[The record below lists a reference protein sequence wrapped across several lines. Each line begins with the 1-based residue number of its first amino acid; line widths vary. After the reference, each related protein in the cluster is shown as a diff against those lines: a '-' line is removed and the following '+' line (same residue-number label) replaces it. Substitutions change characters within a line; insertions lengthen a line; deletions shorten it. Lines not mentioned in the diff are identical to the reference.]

1 MLPHII
7 MEIRVMR
14 NPQRWLIALMVVL
27 ALHGVVLGGLLM
39 QRSANTAST
48 PNSIAVQ
55 TQVVDAA
62 GSSGAA
68 GGPMTTSGNSG
79 VGAQGNAASG
89 HDVPQPNH
97 SAPADSPVPKPEPKP
112 AAPTESTASMSVN
125 NAANH
130 LGNPSNGLSQGSSAN
145 PSGTPSSAAV
155 GSGAASSGAGG
166 VQGNGNGDHGSVANG
181 SNGAGMPVDCAATVK
196 PANAN
201 AASGLDVTVW
211 VERTASGAQFV
222 SLVNQ
227 AGEGSRYLREIRAAV
242 ADVRFVSHEARC
254 TGQRVKVRVRITS

>member
-1 MLPHII
+1 M
-7 MEIRVMR
+7 
-14 NPQRWLIALMVVL
+14 
-27 ALHGVVLGGLLM
+27 
-39 QRSANTAST
+39 
-48 PNSIAVQ
+48 
-55 TQVVDAA
+55 
-62 GSSGAA
+62 
-68 GGPMTTSGNSG
+68 
-79 VGAQGNAASG
+79 
-89 HDVPQPNH
+89 PQPNH
-97 SAPADSPVPKPEPKP
+97 SASADSPVQKPVV
-112 AAPTESTASMSVN
+112 PTESNSSAPVN
-125 NAANH
+125 AVANRS
-130 LGNPSNGLSQGSSAN
+130 GNPSNESQPGSSAN

-201 AASGLDVTVW
+201 AASGLDVAVW
-211 VERTASGAQFV
+211 VERIASGAQFV

>member
-1 MLPHII
+1 MLSHII
-7 MEIRVMR
+7 MEVRVMR

-39 QRSANTAST
+39 QRSANTT
-48 PNSIAVQ
+48 PTSNSIAVQ
-55 TQVVDAA
+55 TQVAAA

-181 SNGAGMPVDCAATVK
+181 SNGASMSVDCAATVK

>member
-1 MLPHII
+1 
-7 MEIRVMR
+7 MR

-27 ALHGVVLGGLLM
+27 ALHGVVLGGLVM
-39 QRSANTAST
+39 QRSANTT
-48 PNSIAVQ
+48 PTSNSIAVQ
-55 TQVVDAA
+55 TQVAAA

-97 SAPADSPVPKPEPKP
+97 SASADSPVQKPVV
-112 AAPTESTASMSVN
+112 PTESNSSAPVN
-125 NAANH
+125 AVANRS
-130 LGNPSNGLSQGSSAN
+130 GNPSNESQPGSSAN

-181 SNGAGMPVDCAATVK
+181 SNGASMSVDCAATVK

>member
-1 MLPHII
+1 MLSHII
-7 MEIRVMR
+7 MEVRVMR

-68 GGPMTTSGNSG
+68 GGQVATSGNSG
-79 VGAQGNAASG
+79 VGAQTNAASG

-97 SAPADSPVPKPEPKP
+97 SASADSPVQKPVV
-112 AAPTESTASMSVN
+112 PTESNSSAPVN
-125 NAANH
+125 AVANRS
-130 LGNPSNGLSQGSSAN
+130 GNPSNESQPGSSAN

-201 AASGLDVTVW
+201 AASGLDVAVW
-211 VERTASGAQFV
+211 VERIASGAQFV

>member
-1 MLPHII
+1 
-7 MEIRVMR
+7 MR

-68 GGPMTTSGNSG
+68 GGQVATSGNSG
-79 VGAQGNAASG
+79 VGAQTNAASG

-97 SAPADSPVPKPEPKP
+97 SAPADSPVQKPVV
-112 AAPTESTASMSVN
+112 PTESNSSAPVN
-125 NAANH
+125 AVANRS
-130 LGNPSNGLSQGSSAN
+130 GNPSNGLSQDSSAN
-145 PSGTPSSAAV
+145 PSGTPSSAAA

>member
-1 MLPHII
+1 MLSHII
-7 MEIRVMR
+7 MEVRVMR

-27 ALHGVVLGGLLM
+27 ALHGVVLGGFLM
-39 QRSANTAST
+39 QHRSANTAPT

-97 SAPADSPVPKPEPKP
+97 SASADSPVQKPVV
-112 AAPTESTASMSVN
+112 PTESNSSAPVN
-125 NAANH
+125 AVANRS
-130 LGNPSNGLSQGSSAN
+130 GNPSNESQPGSSAN

-181 SNGAGMPVDCAATVK
+181 SNGASMSVDCAATVK